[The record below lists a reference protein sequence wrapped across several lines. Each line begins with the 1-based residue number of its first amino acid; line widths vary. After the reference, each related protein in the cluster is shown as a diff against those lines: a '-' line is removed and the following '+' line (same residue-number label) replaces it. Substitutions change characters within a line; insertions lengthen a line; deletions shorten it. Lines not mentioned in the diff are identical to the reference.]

1 MQIKTIKSIS
11 TKIALCALV
20 FVCFSCQNK
29 AENQSELAPIKYLAL
44 GDSYTIGQGV
54 EKNKSWPIQLA
65 EKLRDDGFS
74 IEKTDIIAKTGWE
87 TTDLLKV
94 LADSTFED
102 YNLVSLLI
110 GVNNQYANQPFGTY
124 TTEFDSLLRKAIELA
139 GTDRVFVVSIPD
151 YGVTPF
157 GNSKKKRIA
166 LELNAYN
173 DYASSKCQTLNIPFI
188 NITELS
194 RRLGN
199 TNGALATDSLH
210 PSGTQYRRWVE
221 KILPTVREILKK

>member
-124 TTEFDSLLRKAIELA
+124 TTEFDSLLLKAIELA

>member
-44 GDSYTIGQGV
+44 GDSYTIGQGL

-87 TTDLLKV
+87 TTDLLKA

-124 TTEFDSLLRKAIELA
+124 TIEFDLLLRQAIELV
-139 GTDRVFVVSIPD
+139 GSDRVFVVSIPD

-157 GNSKKKRIA
+157 GKSKEKKIA
-166 LELNAYN
+166 LELDAYN
-173 DYASSKCQTLNIPFI
+173 DYASTKCQSLNVPFI

-194 RRLGN
+194 RRLGD
-199 TNGALATDSLH
+199 TNNALATDSLH
-210 PSGTQYRRWVE
+210 PSGFQYRAWVE
-221 KILPTVREILKK
+221 KILPTVLEILKE

>member
-1 MQIKTIKSIS
+1 MKIKSIS
-11 TKIALCALV
+11 TKIVLCSLV

-54 EKNKSWPIQLA
+54 EKDKNWPIQLA
-65 EKLRDDGFS
+65 EKLSDDGFS

-87 TTDLLKV
+87 TTDLLKA

-124 TTEFDSLLRKAIELA
+124 TEEFDLLLRKAIELA

-173 DYASSKCQTLNIPFI
+173 DYASTKCQTLNIPFI

-194 RRLGN
+194 RRLGD

-210 PSGTQYRRWVE
+210 PSGTQYREWVE
-221 KILPTVREILKK
+221 KILPTVLAILKE

>member
-1 MQIKTIKSIS
+1 MQIKSIS
-11 TKIALCALV
+11 TKIALYAFV

-44 GDSYTIGQGV
+44 GDSYTIGQSV

-65 EKLRDDGFS
+65 EKLSDDGFS

-87 TTDLLKV
+87 TTDLLKA

-124 TTEFDSLLRKAIELA
+124 TTEFDLLLRKAIELA

-157 GNSKKKRIA
+157 GKSKEKKIA
-166 LELNAYN
+166 LELDAYN
-173 DYASSKCQTLNIPFI
+173 DYASTKCQTLNVPFI
-188 NITELS
+188 NITKLS
-194 RRLGN
+194 RRLGD
-199 TNGALATDSLH
+199 TNNALATDSLH
-210 PSGTQYRRWVE
+210 PSESQYRAWVE
-221 KILPTVREILKK
+221 KILPTVLEILKE